1 MSLLEMPIEKCGR
14 SFKWRFR
21 VINRVSGAVT
31 AILDVV
37 ELDGDARFLKVGE
50 KEFTLV
56 EGCGRIVVTTHQ
68 KHRNGRRRLSDWSF
82 EPVSHS
88 VVWGLRC
95 SVTQENLAHR
105 D

>member
-1 MSLLEMPIEKCGR
+1 M
-14 SFKWRFR
+14 
-21 VINRVSGAVT
+21 T

-88 VVWGLRC
+88 PERGDLMK
-95 SVTQENLAHR
+95 SVTR
-105 D
+105 DGCV